1 MQDLST
7 LYELLDNLIRLHQAL
22 YTLAVQ
28 KKEILIKGKMDELI
42 AVTRQEQK
50 IIKGI
55 DAVEQTRLQ
64 LVKQISVEKNVPLTE
79 GSLSELIRLS
89 TNAQEKV
96 CLSTYRN
103 ELIRIVSELRD
114 ANELNQQLLEQSL
127 SFVNLQLDM
136 LMDRPE
142 EDYIYKKPM
151 NSKVGIS
158 SRTFINNKA

>member
-64 LVKQISVEKNVPLTE
+64 LVKQISVEKNVPLQE

-151 NSKVGIS
+151 NSKAGIS